1 MQWAGLLPLVKNHQM
16 GSRSA
21 IGGGE
26 GEVGLRISSDR
37 DDQRIFLI
45 QAGIFGGIQN

>member
-21 IGGGE
+21 IGGE

-37 DDQRIFLI
+37 DDRRIFLI